1 MKDLLDDYLSEGFA
15 GWTILVK
22 DLLVDDL
29 SEGFAG

>member
-1 MKDLLDDYLSEGFA
+1 MKDLLVDDLSEGFA
-15 GWTILVK
+15 GWTTLVK